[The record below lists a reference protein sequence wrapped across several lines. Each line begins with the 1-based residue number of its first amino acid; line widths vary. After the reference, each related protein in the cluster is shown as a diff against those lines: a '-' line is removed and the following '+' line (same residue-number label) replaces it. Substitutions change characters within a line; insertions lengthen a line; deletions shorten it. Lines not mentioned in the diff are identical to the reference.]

1 MNREVS
7 AKEKTLLLIEDEAAN
22 RTAVKRALRDSGLN
36 FLEAEHGRQALEI
49 LSDRHVDLVLLDLA
63 MPVMDGFTFLERFRA
78 MEANRAILSATPVC
92 VMSAWSDGANRRRAI
107 ELGAD
112 DFVSKPV
119 DNTEL
124 RARVRSLLRIST
136 YRRRLEAFQIQL
148 DNKVSTS
155 AGQHMPASEALQV
168 QINQLQQARRQQEV
182 WSEAQLWITEAQTS
196 LASTED
202 LSHFYQKTVHHAMV
216 MTRARHGALVL
227 LDEAGEPGEIITPGA
242 ANSEFLQLACL
253 DDGQRI
259 LRALLAQGDPLRV
272 AEPEACPGCE
282 LTQPACPAR
291 SNLLLM
297 PLRLNGQL
305 YGALLLA
312 DKPGG
317 EAFTVQDES
326 LSQLFVIQV
335 AGVLERK
342 ELLGAL
348 HRSNAD
354 LHSEQEEQRALIKR
368 LQEAHEQ
375 LLQSEKMASI
385 GQLAAGVAHEINN
398 PVGFVNS
405 NIGTLQ
411 KYVQQLLVVLEA
423 YEQAESLLDGNAL
436 RDIHT
441 ARQQADIEFL
451 KEDVL
456 ALVQESHQGLTRV
469 KQIVQDLKDF
479 SHVDEGEWQQVDL
492 HKGLDSTLN
501 IVSNELKYKAEV
513 VREYGELPLTE
524 CIGPQL
530 NQVFMN
536 LLVNA
541 AHAMEQQRG
550 VITIRTGAEQDWVWV
565 EISDTGKGIDTE
577 HLKRIFDPFFT
588 TKPVGTGT
596 GLGLSL
602 SYGIVEKHGGRID
615 VESELG
621 KGTTFRV
628 WLPVYKADTPMEVTG

>member
-1 MNREVS
+1 MNRAVS
-7 AKEKTLLLIEDEAAN
+7 TLKQTLLLIEDEAAN
-22 RTAVKRALRDSGLN
+22 RTAVKRALRDSGLD

-49 LSDRHVDLVLLDLA
+49 LADRSVDLILLDLA
-63 MPVMDGFTFLERFRA
+63 MPVMDGFTFLEHLQVL
-78 MEANRAILSATPVC
+78 EAKNPIPVC
-92 VMSAWSDGANRRRAI
+92 VMTAWSDSANWRRAL

-112 DFVSKPV
+112 DFVAKPV

-124 RARVRSLLRIST
+124 RVRVRSLLRISA
-136 YRRRLEAFQIQL
+136 YRRRLEDFQVQV
-148 DNKVSTS
+148 DKQQV
-155 AGQHMPASEALQV
+155 AGQGMPGMEAMQV
-168 QINQLQQARRQQEV
+168 QINVLQQARRQQEV
-182 WSEAQLWITEAQTS
+182 WSEAQMWITEAQGSLTS
-196 LASTED
+196 SED
-202 LSHFYQKTVHHAMV
+202 LSGFYQKTVHHAMV

-227 LDEAGEPGEIITPGA
+227 LDEAGEPGEIITPGV
-242 ANSEFLQLACL
+242 ANGEFPQLACL
-253 DDGQRI
+253 DDRQRI
-259 LRALLAQGDPLRV
+259 LWALLMQGKLLRIV
-272 AEPEACPGCE
+272 EPDACPGCT
-282 LTQPACPAR
+282 LVPPACPAR
-291 SNLLLM
+291 NSLLLM
-297 PLRLNGQL
+297 PLHYNGQL
-305 YGALLLA
+305 HGTLLLV
-312 DKPGG
+312 DKAGD

-326 LSQLFVIQV
+326 LLQLFVIQV

-348 HRSNAD
+348 HRSNTE
-354 LHSEQEEQRALIKR
+354 LQTEQERQRALIKR
-368 LQEAHEQ
+368 LQQAQDQ

-411 KYVQQLLVVLEA
+411 KYVQQLLTVLEV
-423 YEQAESLLDGNAL
+423 YEQAEPLLDGDAL
-436 RDIHT
+436 KVIQS

-479 SHVDEGEWQQVDL
+479 SHVDEGEWQHTDL
-492 HKGLDSTLN
+492 HQGLDSTLN
-501 IVSNELKYKAEV
+501 IVNNEIKYKAKLV
-513 VREYGELPLTE
+513 KEYGDLPPVE
-524 CIGPQL
+524 CQAPQL

-541 AHAMEQQRG
+541 AHAMEQRG
-550 VITIRTGAEQDWVWV
+550 VITIRTGAEQGWVWV
-565 EISDTGKGIDTE
+565 EISDTGKGIAPE

-588 TKPVGTGT
+588 TKPVGSGT

-602 SYGIVEKHGGRID
+602 SYGIVEKHGGRIEVD
-615 VESELG
+615 SEPG

-628 WLPVYKADTPMEVTG
+628 WLPMHQAETPIEVAG

>member
-1 MNREVS
+1 MNRER
-7 AKEKTLLLIEDEAAN
+7 TLLLIEDEAAN
-22 RTAVKRALRDSGLN
+22 RAAVKRALRDSGLN
-36 FLEAEHGRQALEI
+36 FLEAEHGRQALDI
-49 LSDRHVDLVLLDLA
+49 LADQPVDLILLDLA

-78 MEANRAILSATPVC
+78 MAATQPVPVC
-92 VMSAWSDGANRRRAI
+92 VMTAWSDSSNRRRAI
-107 ELGAD
+107 ELGAT
-112 DFVSKPV
+112 DFVCKPV

-124 RARVRSLLRIST
+124 RARVHSLLRIST
-136 YRRRLEAFQIQL
+136 YRQRLDAFQAKL
-148 DNKVSTS
+148 DKQASTS
-155 AGQHMPASEALQV
+155 AGQDMAGTEVLQA

-182 WSEAQLWITEAQTS
+182 WSEAQMWITEAQSS
-196 LASTED
+196 LSNSED
-202 LSHFYQKTVHHAMV
+202 LSRFYQKIVHHAMV
-216 MTRARHGALVL
+216 MTRAHHGTLAL
-227 LDEAGEPGEIITPGA
+227 LDAAGEPGEVITPGA
-242 ANSEFLQLACL
+242 VNGEFPQLACL
-253 DDGQRI
+253 DDRQRI
-259 LRALLAQGDPLRV
+259 LCSLLAQGNPLRV
-272 AEPEACPGCE
+272 QAPDACPGCE
-282 LTQPACPAR
+282 FAPPNCPAR

-297 PLRLNGQL
+297 PLRLDGQL
-305 YGALLLA
+305 HGALLLA
-312 DKPGG
+312 DKPGD

-326 LSQLFVIQV
+326 LLQLFVIQV

-354 LHSEQEEQRALIKR
+354 LHTEQKEQRALIKR

-375 LLQSEKMASI
+375 LLQSEKMASL

-411 KYVQQLLVVLEA
+411 KYVQQLLAVLEA
-423 YEQAESLLDGNAL
+423 YEQAESLLDGPAL
-436 RDIHT
+436 QNIRS
-441 ARQQADIEFL
+441 ARQQADIDFL

-492 HKGLDSTLN
+492 HQGLDSTLN
-501 IVSNELKYKAEV
+501 IVNNELKYKAEI
-513 VREYGELPLTE
+513 VREYGELPFTE
-524 CIGPQL
+524 CIGSQL

-541 AHAMEQQRG
+541 AHAMEERG
-550 VITIRTGAEQDWVWV
+550 VITLRTGTEDNWVWV
-565 EISDTGKGIDTE
+565 EISDTGKGIEPE

-588 TKPVGTGT
+588 TKPVGSGT

-602 SYGIVEKHGGRID
+602 SYGIVEKHGGRIEVD
-615 VESELG
+615 SVLG
-621 KGTTFRV
+621 QGTTFRV
-628 WLPVYKADTPMEVTG
+628 CLPVRQTETPMEAAG